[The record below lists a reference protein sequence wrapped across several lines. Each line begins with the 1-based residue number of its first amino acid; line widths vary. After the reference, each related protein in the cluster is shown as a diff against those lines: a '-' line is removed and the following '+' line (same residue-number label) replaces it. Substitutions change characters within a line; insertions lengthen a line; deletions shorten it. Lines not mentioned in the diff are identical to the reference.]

1 MNNKAQAVNNIHRA
15 IGFIEA
21 TQETIAA
28 RGVITGLHASVESI
42 KSDFSHEECHAYW
55 LTLLNTLHAIDPD
68 WEQKYKSGDVCG
80 NACQFITDL
89 AKEFK
94 AASTKL
100 GEMKNFCVGVDFAA
114 FTNDQTAHLIA
125 NIQPDCRHHVC
136 EGVYFHDLLHSVAIA
151 QVKEELKKAEKKHPA
166 WPSDAVHAAA
176 ILGEEA
182 GELIKA
188 AIDYHYHGGSL
199 ENVRIEAAQV
209 GAMAIRVLSALPYA
223 ERPKA
228 SEVTGNA

>member
-21 TQETIAA
+21 VTEGHAG
-28 RGVITGLHASVESI
+28 RNVIYGLKSLAESI
-42 KSDFSHEECHAYW
+42 ENESQNEEYHAYW

-94 AASTKL
+94 VASAKL

-125 NIQPDCRHHVC
+125 SIKPDCRHHVC

-151 QVKEELKKAEKKHPA
+151 QVKEELEKAEKKHPA
-166 WPSDAVHAAA
+166 WPTDAVHAAA

-199 ENVRIEAAQV
+199 EDVRIEAAQV
-209 GAMAIRVLSALPYA
+209 GAMAIRVLGGLPYA